1 MEIGSENDPQEDA
14 AIVRNPMHCMAPLS
28 AEKFDKSEFLS
39 AVGVMG
45 EIYLQRIKRPA
56 KTDSTRSPW
65 GVKNLSKRHD
75 STVPVFY
82 GELLVQEA
90 QIIRNLDFACIA
102 GAMSSDCL
110 DECKRNLAVE
120 YCSVDLAAILAQRY
134 KDNLGPLEAPKAMKA
149 AFSILGALDYLHT
162 SVLML
167 HGDLKS
173 FNVLVVGDFKN
184 VKICG
189 LGPLSKSLNPDGTL
203 DTDSN
208 AENDMVGVGLW
219 SAPEVFVKNSP
230 NISSKVDIFSF
241 GLVVYEM
248 MVCMPPHTF
257 PGIMDLVIA
266 APNELIKVRN
276 SQKGQDPDL
285 MDGDEDSLKSKKKK
299 DGVFFA
305 RKRLPAQNT
314 VAGYEG
320 VRAMKKMKYDD
331 VIIDLDAEEEP
342 TKEEP
347 TPKENDSVGKENEG
361 NLIQNDNN
369 ADNDIKNDQQ
379 ALGKD
384 HDIKDQGLVLAAPAA
399 IPQAVHDG
407 SKVGNE
413 NSTANSAVANEA
425 AVKEVSST
433 ESLQSSDS
441 VTLVTDSTESMLK
454 VESSSDAP
462 PKRPEDSSEV
472 VMVIDSSD
480 EENDPPNKAYEVDS
494 SDSEMHDGYGSD
506 GDGDDVLHY
515 SDGEEFGETDDE
527 EYDAAEDNTFERG
540 NEEDDWDIDGNFLN
554 YGCLGTRPPIPAEIT
569 FGKEYDILMEM
580 FYVCTYKMFALRP
593 NAAQLLKALQD
604 NYPAQP

>member
-285 MDGDEDSLKSKKKK
+285 MDGDE
-299 DGVFFA
+299 
-305 RKRLPAQNT
+305 
-314 VAGYEG
+314 
-320 VRAMKKMKYDD
+320 
-331 VIIDLDAEEEP
+331 
-342 TKEEP
+342 
-347 TPKENDSVGKENEG
+347 
-361 NLIQNDNN
+361 
-369 ADNDIKNDQQ
+369 
-379 ALGKD
+379 
-384 HDIKDQGLVLAAPAA
+384 
-399 IPQAVHDG
+399 
-407 SKVGNE
+407 
-413 NSTANSAVANEA
+413 
-425 AVKEVSST
+425 
-433 ESLQSSDS
+433 
-441 VTLVTDSTESMLK
+441 
-454 VESSSDAP
+454 
-462 PKRPEDSSEV
+462 V